1 MTLMADATV
10 WWLAT
15 GLVVLLE
22 LFTGTFYLLML
33 AVGLAAGALA
43 AHAQL
48 GLSGQLVVAALVGAT
63 TVSLAYLRRRRRPGA
78 PSARPDRSVNL
89 DIGETIHIE
98 AWNSDGTAQVRYRGA
113 QWTALARPG
122 SSPTPGAHRVAELVG
137 NRLLVDKI

>member
-10 WWLAT
+10 WWVAT

-78 PSARPDRSVNL
+78 PSARADRSVNL
-89 DIGETIHIE
+89 DIGETIQIE

>member
-78 PSARPDRSVNL
+78 PSARADRSVNL
-89 DIGETIHIE
+89 DIGETIQIE

>member
-10 WWLAT
+10 WWVAT

-48 GLSGQLVVAALVGAT
+48 GLSGQLVVAAVVGAT

-78 PSARPDRSVNL
+78 PSARADRSVNL
-89 DIGETIHIE
+89 DIGETIQIE

>member
-78 PSARPDRSVNL
+78 PSARADRSVNL

-122 SSPTPGAHRVAELVG
+122 SSPTPGAHRVAELAG

>member
-48 GLSGQLVVAALVGAT
+48 GLSGQLVVAAVVGAT
-63 TVSLAYLRRRRRPGA
+63 TVSLASLRRRRRPGA
-78 PSARPDRSVNL
+78 PSARADRSVNL